1 MALTKE
7 QLIEQG
13 LSEEI
18 ADSILNEFHNETK
31 QIIEGIQKRKDTIS
45 KEEYLKIANELDELK
60 AFKDVPAT
68 KIEDIKTNLN
78 KVSGSSLSEKMQ
90 TLKELKP
97 DLFAQEQQAVSPTNL
112 IKDMIEKSTENKNDE
127 IETIKEKGA
136 YTPDEIKKLTDY
148 TLKNLDNKEWKLW
161 QQLICHKYLL
171 HYKVI
176 QQVKKPMLIWL
187 MLYCV
192 DLYIIDFLHYLL
204 KNCKYL

>member
-18 ADSILNEFHNETK
+18 ADNILNQFNNEAK
-31 QIIEGIQKRKDTIS
+31 QIRKSVQKREDVIS
-45 KEEYLKIANELDELK
+45 KEDFIKLSNELDELK
-60 AFKDVPAT
+60 EFKDVSST

-97 DLFAQEQQAVSPTNL
+97 DLFVNEQPSVSPGNL
-112 IKDMIEKSTENKNDE
+112 IKEMIEKSTENKNDE

-136 YTPDEIKKLTDY
+136 YTPDEIKKITDY
-148 TLKNLDNKEWKLW
+148 TFKNLR
-161 QQLICHKYLL
+161 
-171 HYKVI
+171 
-176 QQVKKPMLIWL
+176 
-187 MLYCV
+187 
-192 DLYIIDFLHYLL
+192 
-204 KNCKYL
+204 

>member
-18 ADSILNEFHNETK
+18 AENILNQFNNEAK
-31 QIIEGIQKRKDTIS
+31 QIRESVQKREDVIS
-45 KEEYLKIANELDELK
+45 KEDFIKLSNELDELK
-60 AFKDVPAT
+60 AFKDVPST

-78 KVSGSSLSEKMQ
+78 KVSGNSLSEKMQ

-97 DLFAQEQQAVSPTNL
+97 DLFVEEQLSVSPTNI
-112 IKDMIEKSTENKNDE
+112 IKDMIENSTENKNDE

-148 TLKNLDNKEWKLW
+148 TLKNLR
-161 QQLICHKYLL
+161 
-171 HYKVI
+171 
-176 QQVKKPMLIWL
+176 
-187 MLYCV
+187 
-192 DLYIIDFLHYLL
+192 
-204 KNCKYL
+204 

>member
-1 MALTKE
+1 MAITKE

-18 ADSILNEFHNETK
+18 ADNILSEFHNETK

-45 KEEYLKIANELDELK
+45 KEEYLKVANELDELK
-60 AFKDVPAT
+60 AFKDVPST

-78 KVSGSSLSEKMQ
+78 KVSGSSLTEKMQ

-97 DLFAQEQQAVSPTNL
+97 DLFVEEQLSVSPTNI
-112 IKDMIEKSTENKNDE
+112 IKDMIENSVENKNDE

-148 TLKNLDNKEWKLW
+148 TLKNLR
-161 QQLICHKYLL
+161 
-171 HYKVI
+171 
-176 QQVKKPMLIWL
+176 
-187 MLYCV
+187 
-192 DLYIIDFLHYLL
+192 
-204 KNCKYL
+204 

>member
-18 ADSILNEFHNETK
+18 AENILNQFNNEAK
-31 QIIEGIQKRKDTIS
+31 QIRESVQKREDVIS
-45 KEEYLKIANELDELK
+45 KEDFIKLSNELDELK
-60 AFKDVPAT
+60 AFKDVPSN

-97 DLFAQEQQAVSPTNL
+97 DLFVEEQPSVSPTNI
-112 IKDMIEKSTENKNDE
+112 IKEMIEKSTENKNDE

-148 TLKNLDNKEWKLW
+148 TLKNLR
-161 QQLICHKYLL
+161 
-171 HYKVI
+171 
-176 QQVKKPMLIWL
+176 
-187 MLYCV
+187 
-192 DLYIIDFLHYLL
+192 
-204 KNCKYL
+204 

>member
-18 ADSILNEFHNETK
+18 ADNILNEFHNETK

-60 AFKDVPAT
+60 AFKDVPST

-78 KVSGSSLSEKMQ
+78 KVSGNSLYEKMQ
-90 TLKELKP
+90 ILKELKP
-97 DLFAQEQQAVSPTNL
+97 DLFVQEQPSVSPNNF
-112 IKDMIEKSTENKNDE
+112 IKDMIEKSSENKNDE

-148 TLKNLDNKEWKLW
+148 TLKNLR
-161 QQLICHKYLL
+161 
-171 HYKVI
+171 
-176 QQVKKPMLIWL
+176 
-187 MLYCV
+187 
-192 DLYIIDFLHYLL
+192 
-204 KNCKYL
+204 